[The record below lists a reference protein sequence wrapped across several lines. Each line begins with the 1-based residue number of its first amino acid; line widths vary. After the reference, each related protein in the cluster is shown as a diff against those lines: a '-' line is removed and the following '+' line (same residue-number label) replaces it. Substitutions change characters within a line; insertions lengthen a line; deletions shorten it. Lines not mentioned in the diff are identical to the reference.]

1 MPRYKAT
8 IAYDGTDF
16 YGWQVQPNKRTVQAE
31 MELVVNKMAKNPAEH
46 IRVQGS
52 GRTDARVHA
61 KGQVAHFDLPF
72 DIPAEAVRKGLS
84 TMLPYDIGI
93 KKVEKVSEN
102 FHAQYSAHDKTYFY
116 RFSTTEFIDPFKR
129 NYTGHWHRRLKPE
142 LMQQPI
148 GDYVGEHDWLSFVAS
163 GFQQNTT
170 VRTVYSAKMWLKPE
184 EDEIWFEF
192 SGNGF
197 LYNQI
202 RIMVGV
208 LLEIGNGVR
217 PVDDI
222 QRLFAVKDRQ
232 QAQFTAPAQGLYLMD
247 VKY

>member
-16 YGWQVQPNKRTVQAE
+16 FGWQVQPNKRTVQAE

-72 DIPAEAVRKGLS
+72 DIPADAVRKGLS

-93 KKVEKVSEN
+93 KKVEKVSDD
-102 FHAQYSAHDKTYFY
+102 FHAQFNAHDKTYFY
-116 RFSTTEFIDPFKR
+116 RFSMSEYIDPFKR
-129 NYTGHWHRRLKPE
+129 NYTGHWHRRLNPE
-142 LMQQPI
+142 LMQQAI

-163 GFQQNTT
+163 GYQQKTT
-170 VRTVYSAKMWLKPE
+170 VRTVYSAKMWVKPE
-184 EDEIWFEF
+184 EEEIWFEF

-222 QRLFAVKDRQ
+222 KRLFEVRDRQ

>member
-16 YGWQVQPNKRTVQAE
+16 YGWQVQPGMRTVQL
-31 MELVVNKMAKNPAEH
+31 ELEKAVNQMAKHPAEH

-61 KGQVAHFDLPF
+61 VGQVAHFDLPF
-72 DIPAEAVRKGLS
+72 DIPADAVRKGLS

-93 KKVEKVSEN
+93 KQVEIVPET
-102 FHAQYSAHDKTYFY
+102 FHAQYSAHHKTYRY
-116 RFSTTEFIDPFKR
+116 RLSTTEFIDPFKR
-129 NYTGHWHRRLKPE
+129 NYTGHWHRRLDPA
-142 LMQQPI
+142 LMQAAI
-148 GDYVGEHDWLSFVAS
+148 GDYLGEHDWLSFVAS
-163 GFQQNTT
+163 GYQQKTT
-170 VRTVYSAKMWLKPE
+170 VRTVYRAQMWEKPAD
-184 EDEIWFEF
+184 DEIWFEF

-208 LLEIGNGVR
+208 LLEIGNGAR

-222 QRLFAVKDRQ
+222 PRLFAVKDRQ
-232 QAQFTAPAQGLYLMD
+232 QACFTAPAQGLYLMSVD
-247 VKY
+247 Y

>member
-16 YGWQVQPNKRTVQAE
+16 FGWQVQPNKRTVQAE

-72 DIPAEAVRKGLS
+72 DIPADAVRKGLS

-93 KKVEKVSEN
+93 KKVEKVSDD
-102 FHAQYSAHDKTYFY
+102 FHAQFNAHDKTYFY
-116 RFSTTEFIDPFKR
+116 RFSTSEYIDPFKR
-129 NYTGHWHRRLKPE
+129 NYTGHWHRRLNPE
-142 LMQQPI
+142 LMQQAI

-163 GFQQNTT
+163 GYQQKTT
-170 VRTVYSAKMWLKPE
+170 VRTVYSAKMCYKPE
-184 EDEIWFEF
+184 EEEIWFEF

-222 QRLFAVKDRQ
+222 KRLFEVKDRQ

>member
-16 YGWQVQPNKRTVQAE
+16 FGWQVQPNKRTVQAE

-72 DIPAEAVRKGLS
+72 DIPADAVRKGLS

-93 KKVEKVSEN
+93 KKVEKVSDD
-102 FHAQYSAHDKTYFY
+102 FHAQFNAHDKTYFY
-116 RFSTTEFIDPFKR
+116 RFSTSEYIDPFKR
-129 NYTGHWHRRLKPE
+129 NYTGHWHRRLNPE
-142 LMQQPI
+142 LMQQAI

-163 GFQQNTT
+163 GYQQKTT
-170 VRTVYSAKMWLKPE
+170 VRTVYSAKMCYKPE
-184 EDEIWFEF
+184 EEEIWFEF
-192 SGNGF
+192 SVNGF

-222 QRLFAVKDRQ
+222 KRLFEVKDRQ

>member
-8 IAYDGTDF
+8 ISYDGTEF
-16 YGWQVQPNKRTVQAE
+16 YGWQVQPGKRTVQLE
-31 MELVVNKMAKNPAEH
+31 MEKVVNKMAKDPADH

-61 KGQVAHFDLPF
+61 QGQVVHFDLPF
-72 DIPAEAVRKGLS
+72 DIPNEAVRKGLS

-93 KKVEKVSEN
+93 KSVEKVDES
-102 FHAQYSAHDKTYFY
+102 FHAQFSAHNKTYRY
-116 RFSTTEFIDPFKR
+116 RLSTTEFIDPFKR
-129 NYTGHWHRRLKPE
+129 NYTGHWHRRIDTS
-142 LMQQPI
+142 LMQQAI
-148 GDYVGEHDWLSFVAS
+148 GDYVGEHDWLSFVSS
-163 GFQQNTT
+163 GFQQKTT
-170 VRTVYSAKMWLKPE
+170 VRTVYSAKMWEKPE
-184 EDEIWFEF
+184 EDEIWLEF
-192 SGNGF
+192 TGNGF

-208 LLEIGNGVR
+208 LLEIGNGSR

-232 QAQFTAPAQGLYLMD
+232 QARFTAPAQGLYLMSVD
-247 VKY
+247 Y

>member
-16 YGWQVQPNKRTVQAE
+16 FGWQVQPGKRTVQL
-31 MELVVNKMAKNPAEH
+31 ELEAAVNKMAKNPAEP

-61 KGQVAHFDLPF
+61 IGQVAHFDLPF
-72 DIPAEAVRKGLS
+72 NIPAEAVRKGLS

-93 KKVEKVSEN
+93 KDVEIVDDE
-102 FHAQYSAHDKTYFY
+102 FHAQYAAHDKTYRY
-116 RFSTTEFIDPFKR
+116 RFSTTEFRDPFKR
-129 NYTGHWHRRLKPE
+129 NYTGHWNRRLDTD
-142 LMQQPI
+142 LMQQAI
-148 GDYVGEHDWLSFVAS
+148 GDYVGEHDWLSFVAA
-163 GFQQNTT
+163 GFQQKTT
-170 VRTVYSAKMWLKPE
+170 VRTVYSAEMFLKPE
-184 EDEIWFEF
+184 ENEIWFEF

-208 LLEIGNGVR
+208 LLEIGHGSR

-222 QRLFAVKDRQ
+222 QRLFEVKDRQ
-232 QAQFTAPAQGLYLMD
+232 EARFTAPAQGLYL
-247 VKY
+247 VEVRY

>member
-1 MPRYKAT
+1 
-8 IAYDGTDF
+8 
-16 YGWQVQPNKRTVQAE
+16 
-31 MELVVNKMAKNPAEH
+31 
-46 IRVQGS
+46 
-52 GRTDARVHA
+52 
-61 KGQVAHFDLPF
+61 
-72 DIPAEAVRKGLS
+72 
-84 TMLPYDIGI
+84 
-93 KKVEKVSEN
+93 
-102 FHAQYSAHDKTYFY
+102 
-116 RFSTTEFIDPFKR
+116 
-129 NYTGHWHRRLKPE
+129 
-142 LMQQPI
+142 MQQAI

-163 GFQQNTT
+163 GFQQKTT

>member
-1 MPRYKAT
+1 
-8 IAYDGTDF
+8 
-16 YGWQVQPNKRTVQAE
+16 
-31 MELVVNKMAKNPAEH
+31 
-46 IRVQGS
+46 
-52 GRTDARVHA
+52 
-61 KGQVAHFDLPF
+61 
-72 DIPAEAVRKGLS
+72 
-84 TMLPYDIGI
+84 MLPYDIGI
-93 KKVEKVSEN
+93 KKVEKVSDD
-102 FHAQYSAHDKTYFY
+102 FHAQFNAHDKTYFY
-116 RFSTTEFIDPFKR
+116 RFSTSEYIDPFKR
-129 NYTGHWHRRLKPE
+129 NYTGHWHRRLNPE
-142 LMQQPI
+142 LMQQAI

-163 GFQQNTT
+163 GYQQKTT
-170 VRTVYSAKMWLKPE
+170 VRTVYSAKMCYKPE
-184 EDEIWFEF
+184 EEEIWFEF

-222 QRLFAVKDRQ
+222 KRLFEVKDRQ

>member
-8 IAYDGTDF
+8 ISYDGTDF
-16 YGWQVQPNKRTVQAE
+16 FGWQVQPNKRTVQAE

-72 DIPAEAVRKGLS
+72 DIPADAVRKGLS

-93 KKVEKVSEN
+93 KKVEKVSDD
-102 FHAQYSAHDKTYFY
+102 FHAQFNAHDKTYFY
-116 RFSTTEFIDPFKR
+116 RFSTSEYIDPFKR
-129 NYTGHWHRRLKPE
+129 NYTGHWHRRLNPE
-142 LMQQPI
+142 LMQQAI

-163 GFQQNTT
+163 GYQQKTT
-170 VRTVYSAKMWLKPE
+170 VRTVYSAKMCYKPE
-184 EDEIWFEF
+184 EEEIWFEF

-222 QRLFAVKDRQ
+222 KRLFEVKDRQ

>member
-72 DIPAEAVRKGLS
+72 DIPADAVRKGLS

-93 KKVEKVSEN
+93 KKVEKVSDD
-102 FHAQYSAHDKTYFY
+102 FHAQFNAHDKTYFY
-116 RFSTTEFIDPFKR
+116 RFSTTEYIDPFKR
-129 NYTGHWHRRLKPE
+129 NYTGHWHRRLNPE
-142 LMQQPI
+142 LMQQAI

-163 GFQQNTT
+163 GFQQKTT
-170 VRTVYSAKMWLKPE
+170 VRTVYSAKMWVKPE
-184 EDEIWFEF
+184 IEEIWFEF

-208 LLEIGNGVR
+208 LLEIGNGIR

-222 QRLFAVKDRQ
+222 QRLFEVKDRQ